1 MSHVFNDILVTDTA
15 TAIVDGARI
24 DSSNYSAD
32 QLLEIVEIEALLLEI
47 GPLGVDDTLSAIKSA
62 LEEIRDRW

>member
-32 QLLEIVEIEALLLEI
+32 QLLEIVEIA
-47 GPLGVDDTLSAIKSA
+47 
-62 LEEIRDRW
+62 RN